1 MKLNIQA
8 LKSLMDSDYNGNY
21 NAFARATGVNVSL
34 LYKMLNGTANAGLK
48 TINRIIDFLKSN
60 GFKVEDYIF
69 LP

>member
-8 LKSLMDSDYNGNY
+8 LKDLMVSGYDGNY

-48 TINRIIDFLKSN
+48 TINRIIDFLKANS
-60 GFKVEDYIF
+60 FKIEDYIF